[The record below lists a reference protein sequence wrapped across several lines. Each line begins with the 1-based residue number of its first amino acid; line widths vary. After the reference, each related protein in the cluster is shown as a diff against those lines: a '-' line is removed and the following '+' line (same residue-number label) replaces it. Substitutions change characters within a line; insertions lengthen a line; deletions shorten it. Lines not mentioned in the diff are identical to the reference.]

1 MPVFDVAK
9 QPNRS
14 PALIATSAGLAV
26 TILLAS
32 LAGCSTA
39 PWEDD
44 ADHARSIAPERV
56 KQIDRTTFAEQRR
69 ETPSEDAATLAKR
82 RFLNVEQVELS
93 LEECRMSALQHNL
106 DLRVSLV
113 DPAIAREQE
122 AAEEAKFESAFT
134 LRTLWAESDQ
144 ATTLATSSSQS
155 NRQSIEPG
163 VRIPLR
169 TGGTASVSLPM
180 ARNKQDNPFST
191 LNESYSSDLQF
202 SLSHE
207 LLRNAGRRANTAQLR
222 IAGYNRQSSQAQT
235 KLEAIRQLAAVDRS
249 YWRLY
254 QAKRLLEVRQQQYEL
269 ASVQLERAQ
278 RRFKA
283 GAVAEIEV
291 IRAEGGISDRL
302 EGIILAQNDVLTQ
315 QRELKRIINTPGL
328 TIDTTT
334 MVTPSTQ
341 PDPVR
346 YEFDTKALASQAVA
360 NRMEMLDLEL
370 KLASDAAS
378 IALER
383 NRALP
388 LLSLDYSYRVNG
400 LGASGQDSFR
410 TLERNDYADWSLGL
424 NAEVP
429 IGNEQAKSRIRE
441 AILRRLQR
449 LGSKEARELA
459 IRQEVLAA
467 IDQIEASWQRILA
480 ARQSVI
486 LNTRTLQAEQ
496 RQFDVGA
503 STSTNVLDAA
513 ANLADAQSAE
523 VRAIGDYQIAQVDL
537 AFATGTLLGAG
548 KVELTDVG
556 RPSLDQEDPIE
567 QIGGETPAA
576 TSPVP
581 VDAGGTIKSEPAPQP

>member
-1 MPVFDVAK
+1 MQVICDTRCRAGRGAREVA
-9 QPNRS
+9 
-14 PALIATSAGLAV
+14 LVAGLA
-26 TILLAS
+26 LA
-32 LAGCSTA
+32 LVLPACSTA
-39 PWEDD
+39 PWPDE

-56 KQIDRTTFAEQRR
+56 KQIDRTDFAEARR
-69 ETPSEDAATLAKR
+69 DSANETAQELAKK
-82 RFLNVEQVELS
+82 RFEGVEKIDLA
-93 LEECRMSALQHNL
+93 LEDCRQSALEHNL
-106 DLRVSLV
+106 DLKVSRY
-113 DPAIAREQE
+113 DPAISRETE
-122 AAEEAKFESAFT
+122 AAEEAKFESVFT
-134 LRTLWAESDQ
+134 LRTLWSESDQ

-169 TGGTASVSLPM
+169 TGGTASVSLPV
-180 ARNKQDNPFST
+180 ARNKVDNPFST
-191 LNESYSSDLQF
+191 LPESYSSDLQF

-222 IAGYNRQSSQAQT
+222 IAGYNRQASQAQT

-254 QAKRLLEVRQQQYEL
+254 QAKRLLDVRQQQYEL
-269 ASVQLERAQ
+269 AAAQLEQAQ
-278 RRFKA
+278 RRFNA

-291 IRAEGGISDRL
+291 TRAEAGIADRL
-302 EGIILAQNDVLTQ
+302 EAIILAQNDVLTQ

-334 MVTPSTQ
+334 MVQTTTQ

-346 YEFDTKALASQAVA
+346 YEFDAKKLAEQAVA

-370 KLASDAAS
+370 RLAADAVT

-388 LLSLDYSYRVNG
+388 LLSLDYSYRING
-400 LGASGQDSFR
+400 IGGSTQDSFR

-424 NAEVP
+424 NAEIP

-449 LGSKEARELA
+449 LGSKEAKELS

-467 IDQIEASWQRILA
+467 VDQIDASWQRILA

-496 RQFDVGA
+496 RQFDVGK

-513 ANLADAQSAE
+513 AKLADAQSAE
-523 VRAIGDYQIAQVDL
+523 VKAISDYQIAQVDL

-548 KVELTDVG
+548 KVELNDMD
-556 RPSLDQEDPIE
+556 RPALDTADPE
-567 QIGGETPAA
+567 EKIGGN
-576 TSPVP
+576 
-581 VDAGGTIKSEPAPQP
+581 

>member
-1 MPVFDVAK
+1 MRVKCDA
-9 QPNRS
+9 QELS
-14 PALIATSAGLAV
+14 LIAGLA
-26 TILLAS
+26 LA
-32 LAGCSTA
+32 LALPACSTA
-39 PWEDD
+39 PWPDD

-56 KQIDRTTFAEQRR
+56 KQIDRTDFADARR
-69 ETPSEDAATLAKR
+69 DTPSESAQALAKK
-82 RFLNVEQVELS
+82 RFEGVEKVDIS
-93 LEECRMSALQHNL
+93 LEECRQSALEHNL
-106 DLRVSLV
+106 DLKVSRY
-113 DPAIAREQE
+113 DPAIARESE
-122 AAEEAKFESAFT
+122 AAEEARFESVFT
-134 LRTLWAESDQ
+134 LRTLWSEQDQ

-169 TGGTASVSLPM
+169 TGGTASVSLPV
-180 ARNKQDNPFST
+180 ARNKVDNPFST
-191 LNESYSSDLQF
+191 LPESYSSDLQF

-222 IAGYNRQSSQAQT
+222 IAGYNRQASQAQT

-254 QAKRLLEVRQQQYEL
+254 QAKRLLDVRQQQYEL
-269 ASVQLERAQ
+269 AAAQLERAQ
-278 RRFKA
+278 RRFNA
-283 GAVAEIEV
+283 GAAAEIEV
-291 IRAEGGISDRL
+291 TRAEAGIADRL
-302 EGIILAQNDVLTQ
+302 EAIILAQNDVLTQ

-334 MVTPSTQ
+334 VVQPTTQ

-346 YEFDTKALASQAVA
+346 YEFDTKGLADAAVA

-370 KLASDAAS
+370 RLAADAAT

-388 LLSLDYSYRVNG
+388 LLSLDYSYRING
-400 LGASGQDSFR
+400 IGGSTQDSFR

-424 NAEVP
+424 NAEIP

-467 IDQIEASWQRILA
+467 VDQIEASWQRILA

-496 RQFDVGA
+496 RQFDVGN

-513 ANLADAQSAE
+513 AKLADAQSAE
-523 VRAIGDYQIAQVDL
+523 VKAIADYQIAQVDL
-537 AFATGTLLGAG
+537 AFASGTLLGAG
-548 KVELTDVG
+548 KVELTDVD
-556 RPSLDQEDPIE
+556 RPTFDTPDPDE
-567 QIGGETPAA
+567 KIGG
-576 TSPVP
+576 
-581 VDAGGTIKSEPAPQP
+581 I

>member
-39 PWEDD
+39 PWEDE

-548 KVELTDVG
+548 KVELTDVA

-576 TSPVP
+576 ISPVP